1 MRPSLNL
8 PRVGAPDASF
18 RLQAEAT
25 QEYFGVTLKKT
36 LLDAIKE
43 RPLLGDGAMGT
54 QLMIAGLEQ
63 GNSGELWNLTHPERV
78 VAIQRRYV
86 DAGSECLLTNTF
98 GGSRIMLNRHS
109 HADDVAAINAAGV
122 AIAREA
128 FGGRTGYVIGDI
140 GPFGGLMEPYG
151 EFTEAQVLDAFR
163 EQAKALVD
171 GGADAIIIETQTSLE
186 ELRLGLM
193 AAREAGAP
201 CVIGSMAYDVT
212 LDGST
217 FRTMMG
223 VDPERA
229 AEFMQAHGTD
239 IVALNCGTGMDM
251 ERALQ
256 AVLRYLQI
264 TELPIMAQPNA
275 GQPKLVDMKVVYD
288 ETPAQMV
295 TGVVPLLKAGASI
308 IGGCCGS
315 TPDHIRAFREAM
327 DRFWRDAVGEFEGQ
341 SPSDYKVS

>member
-1 MRPSLNL
+1 MKN
-8 PRVGAPDASF
+8 
-18 RLQAEAT
+18 
-25 QEYFGVTLKKT
+25 

-63 GNSGELWNLTHPERV
+63 GNSGEVWNLTHPERV
-78 VAIQRRYV
+78 LAIQQRYV

-98 GGSRIMLNRHS
+98 GGSRIMLNRHG
-109 HADDVAAINAAGV
+109 HAGDAAAINAAAV
-122 AIAREA
+122 AIARDA
-128 FGGRTGYVIGDI
+128 FGGRAGYVIGDI

-171 GGADAIIIETQTSLE
+171 AGADAIIVETQTSLE
-186 ELRLGLM
+186 ELRLGLT
-193 AAREAGAP
+193 AAREAGAA

-229 AEFMQAHGTD
+229 AEFMQAHGAD

-251 ERALQ
+251 ERARQ
-256 AVLRYLQI
+256 AVLRYLQV
-264 TELPIMAQPNA
+264 TDLPIMAQPNA
-275 GQPKLVDMKVVYD
+275 GQPKLVEMKVVYD

-295 TGVVPLLKAGASI
+295 TGVVPLLQAGASI

-315 TPDHIRAFREAM
+315 TPDHIRAFRQSI
-327 DRFWRDAVGEFEGQ
+327 DAYLGAGRT
-341 SPSDYKVS
+341 

>member
-1 MRPSLNL
+1 M
-8 PRVGAPDASF
+8 
-18 RLQAEAT
+18 
-25 QEYFGVTLKKT
+25 KKN
-36 LLDAIKE
+36 LLDALKE

-54 QLMIAGLEQ
+54 QLMISGLEQ
-63 GNSGELWNLTHPERV
+63 GNSGEAWNLTHPERV
-78 VAIQRRYV
+78 LAIQRRYV

-98 GGSRIMLNRHS
+98 GGSRIMLNRHGI
-109 HADDVAAINAAGV
+109 ADDVTALNAAAV

-128 FGGRTGYVIGDI
+128 FGGRDGYVIGDI

-151 EFTEAQVLDAFR
+151 DFTETQVLDAFR

-171 GGADAIIIETQTSLE
+171 AGADAIIIETQTSLE

-223 VDPERA
+223 IDPGRA
-229 AEFMQAHGTD
+229 AAFMQEHGAD

-251 ERALQ
+251 ERARQ
-256 AVLRYLQI
+256 AVIRYMQV
-264 TELPIMAQPNA
+264 TRLPIMAQPNA
-275 GQPKLVDMKVVYD
+275 GLPKLVEMKVVYD

-295 TGVVPLLKAGASI
+295 TGVVPLLQAGASI

-315 TPDHIRAFREAM
+315 TPDHIRAFREAI
-327 DRFWRDAVGEFEGQ
+327 DQFQTSKAI
-341 SPSDYKVS
+341 S

>member
-1 MRPSLNL
+1 M
-8 PRVGAPDASF
+8 
-18 RLQAEAT
+18 
-25 QEYFGVTLKKT
+25 KKT
-36 LLDAIKE
+36 LLDAIAE

-63 GNSGELWNLTHPERV
+63 GNCGEAWNLTHPERV
-78 VAIQRRYV
+78 FAIQRAYV
-86 DAGSECLLTNTF
+86 EAGSDCLLTNTF

-109 HADDVAAINAAGV
+109 HADDVVAINAAAV
-122 AIAREA
+122 AIARQA
-128 FGGRTGYVIGDI
+128 FGSRDGYVIGDV

-163 EQAKALVD
+163 EQTTALVD
-171 GGADAIIIETQTSLE
+171 AGADGIIIETQTSLE
-186 ELRLGLM
+186 ELALGLQ
-193 AAREAGAP
+193 AAREAGAA

-229 AEFMQAHGTD
+229 AEFMQEHGAN
-239 IVALNCGTGMDM
+239 IIALNCGTGMDM
-251 ERALQ
+251 ERARQ
-256 AVLRYLQI
+256 AVLRYLEI
-264 TELPIMAQPNA
+264 SELPIMAQPNA

-288 ETPAQMV
+288 ETPDQMV
-295 TGVVPLLKAGASI
+295 RGVVPLLEAGARI

-315 TPDHIRAFREAM
+315 TPDHIRAFRQAINTYGLERAS
-327 DRFWRDAVGEFEGQ
+327 R
-341 SPSDYKVS
+341 K